1 MTRIVVFV
9 GSLRAES
16 INRNY
21 ASLLE
26 ALLPEGVAFDFV
38 NLQLPLFNE
47 ELETN
52 FPAEAQ
58 AMKDQLSGA
67 DGVLFFTPEYNRSF
81 PGVLKNAI
89 DWASRPNGTNS
100 FDAMPA
106 AILGVSG
113 SLGTAQ
119 AQQQLRNVLLHLNM
133 KLIGQPEMYIN
144 KKTTFTDTKQLT
156 DDAKTFAEAFLSVF
170 LGHVEYNKKQ

>member
-16 INRNY
+16 INRSY

-26 ALLPEGVAFDFV
+26 ALLPEGVSFDFA
-38 NLQLPLFNE
+38 NLQLPLYSE
-47 ELETN
+47 DLEAS

-58 AMKDQLSGA
+58 AIKDKLRGA

-81 PGVLKNAI
+81 TGVLKNAI
-89 DWASRPNGTNS
+89 DWASRPYGSNS
-100 FDAMPA
+100 FDGMPA

-119 AQQQLRNVLLHLNM
+119 AQQQLRNVLIHLNT

-144 KKTTFTDTKQLT
+144 KATTFTDTKQLT
-156 DDAKTFAEAFLSVF
+156 DDAKTFAEVFLSIF
-170 LGHVEYNKKQ
+170 LKHVEYNKT

>member
-26 ALLPEGVAFDFV
+26 ALLPQDVSFDYV
-38 NLQLPLFNE
+38 NLQLPLYNE
-47 ELETN
+47 DLEAS
-52 FPAEAQ
+52 FPAEVQ
-58 AMKDQLSGA
+58 SIKDQLRGA

-89 DWASRPNGTNS
+89 DWASRPYGTNS
-100 FDAMPA
+100 FDDMPA

-119 AQQQLRNVLLHLNM
+119 AQQQLRNVLLHLNT

-144 KKTTFTDTKQLT
+144 KATTFTDTKQLT
-156 DDAKTFAEAFLSVF
+156 DDAKSFAETFLSVF
-170 LGHVEYNKKQ
+170 IKHVECHKL